1 MYLILKK
8 DTKKKKIVESLKS
21 QNILEKDSEINLKFN
36 GS

>member
-8 DTKKKKIVESLKS
+8 DTKKKIVESLKS

-36 GS
+36 VS

>member
-8 DTKKKKIVESLKS
+8 DTKKKIVESLKS